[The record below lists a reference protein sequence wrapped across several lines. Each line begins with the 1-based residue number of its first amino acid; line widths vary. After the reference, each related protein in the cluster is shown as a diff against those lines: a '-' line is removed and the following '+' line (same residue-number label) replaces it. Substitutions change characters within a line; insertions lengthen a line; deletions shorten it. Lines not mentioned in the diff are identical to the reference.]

1 MQGHNSVMRKRFLLV
16 ASLLSAMTACDNGGD
31 GSIPGP
37 GGKIWPPPLP
47 PPVDPPQPPEVV
59 YGSVK
64 ERDRSGKADGAQFT
78 AVVAAQKALAV
89 KLFNA
94 LRVEHAERNVA
105 VGSYSINQVLGMLYA
120 GARGVTAQE
129 MQTALGWT
137 MPADALHATLNA
149 LDLEILSRRPEVDL
163 SIANRTWAQR
173 GLPLQTEYLDVL
185 TRHYGAPV
193 AVADFS
199 GAADDARASI
209 NDWVKRATGDK
220 IAELFPAGSID
231 GNTRL
236 VLANAMYLY
245 APWKYKLDPR
255 ATRPFP
261 FNLLDGTRVDVDMMH
276 YNEFL
281 PSSAG
286 ADWRA
291 VELPYRGDELSMVVI
306 VPANFRDFEAR
317 LTPELLDDITGK
329 LKHGGIHL
337 ALPRVKFSFHT
348 SLNATLTGMGM
359 GSLFAGADFSG
370 ITGAPGLTVAAV
382 EHEVFLKVDEE
393 GTAAAAATGA
403 SLAASHGPS
412 VTADRPFLF
421 LIRDRLTGAILFMG
435 RVLDPRG

>member
-1 MQGHNSVMRKRFLLV
+1 MRASRLLLI
-16 ASLLSAMTACDNGGD
+16 ASLSSAMACGRAGD
-31 GSIPGP
+31 Q
-37 GGKIWPPPLP
+37 LP
-47 PPVDPPQPPEVV
+47 PPVDPPQPPDVV

-64 ERDRSGKADGAQFT
+64 ERDRSGRADGAQFT

-94 LRVEHAERNVA
+94 LRVENPEGNLA
-105 VGSYSINQVLGMLYA
+105 VGSYSVNQVLGMLYA

-137 MPADALHATLNA
+137 MPADDLHATLNA

-163 SIANRTWAQR
+163 SIANRTWAQK
-173 GLPLQTEYLDVL
+173 GLSLLPDYLDVL

-193 AVADFS
+193 ALADF
-199 GAADDARASI
+199 GGDAEQARATI

-220 IAELFPAGSID
+220 IAELFPAGSIG

-236 VLANAMYLY
+236 VLANAMYLH
-245 APWKYKLDPR
+245 APWKYKLDPLH
-255 ATRPFP
+255 TKPRPFL
-261 FNLLDGTRVDVDMMH
+261 LLDGSRVDVDMMS
-276 YNEFL
+276 YGDFL
-281 PSSAG
+281 PSAG
-286 ADWRA
+286 GGTWSA

-306 VPANFRDFEAR
+306 VPQDFRDFEAR
-317 LTPELLDDITGK
+317 LTPALLDDITGK

-348 SLNATLTGMGM
+348 SLNSTLTGMGM
-359 GSLFAGADFSG
+359 GSLFAGADLSG

-393 GTAAAAATGA
+393 GTTAAAATGA
-403 SLAASHGPS
+403 AIVESHGPTVS
-412 VTADRPFLF
+412 ADRPFLF
-421 LIRDRLTGAILFMG
+421 LIRDRLTGAILFIG
-435 RVLDPRG
+435 RVVDPRT